1 MPKNIV
7 IFAFLVVYIFS
18 INVALAG
25 MEYPQEM
32 MEVSS
37 PYPGATIA
45 QTINA
50 SGTVMVTMESND
62 NLDSIF
68 AFYKKKLLSNG
79 WTIMTET
86 KSQGHSGLI
95 GEKGLNGVVV
105 NIGMGGSGKSIIGL
119 ILAPKQ

>member
-1 MPKNIV
+1 MSKNI
-7 IFAFLVVYIFS
+7 ISCAFLVAFSLS

-45 QTINA
+45 QTNSA

-62 NLDSIF
+62 NLDQIF
-68 AFYKKKLLSNG
+68 EFYKNELLANG
-79 WTIMTET
+79 WTITNET
-86 KSQGHSGLI
+86 QSQGHSGLM
-95 GEKGLNGVVV
+95 GEKGSNHVIV
-105 NIGMGGSGKSIIGL
+105 NIGTGQSGKSIISL
-119 ILAPKQ
+119 MLTSK

>member
-1 MPKNIV
+1 MSKYI
-7 IFAFLVVYIFS
+7 IFCVLLVAFSLS

-45 QTINA
+45 QTVNA

-62 NLDSIF
+62 KPDQII
-68 AFYKKKLLSNG
+68 AFYKNELLVNS
-79 WTIMTET
+79 WTITNEIQT
-86 KSQGHSGLI
+86 QGTSGLMS
-95 GEKGLNGVVV
+95 EKGSKNVIV
-105 NIGMGGSGKSIIGL
+105 NIGSGHSGKSIISL
-119 ILAPKQ
+119 MLTQN

>member
-1 MPKNIV
+1 MSKTI
-7 IFAFLVVYIFS
+7 ISCALLVVFSLS

-45 QTINA
+45 QTMSA

-62 NLDSIF
+62 NLDSIS
-68 AFYKKKLLSNG
+68 AFYKNELLANG
-79 WTIMTET
+79 WTITNET
-86 KSQGHSGLI
+86 QSQGHSGLMS
-95 GEKGLNGVVV
+95 EKGPKHVIV
-105 NIGMGGSGKSIIGL
+105 NIGTSHSGKSIISL
-119 ILAPKQ
+119 MLTPKN

>member
-1 MPKNIV
+1 MSKNI
-7 IFAFLVVYIFS
+7 ISCAFLVVFSLS

-45 QTINA
+45 QTNSA

-62 NLDSIF
+62 NLDEIF
-68 AFYKKKLLSNG
+68 EFYKNELLANG
-79 WTIMTET
+79 WTITNET
-86 KSQGHSGLI
+86 QSQRHSGLMS
-95 GEKGLNGVVV
+95 EKGSNHVIV
-105 NIGMGGSGKSIIGL
+105 NIGTGQSDKSIISL
-119 ILAPKQ
+119 MLTPKK

>member
-1 MPKNIV
+1 MSKNIIICIILAV
-7 IFAFLVVYIFS
+7 FSLS
-18 INVALAG
+18 INVVLAE

-50 SGTVMVTMESND
+50 SGTVMVTMQSND
-62 NLDSIF
+62 NLDSISK
-68 AFYKKKLLSNG
+68 FYKNELLANG
-79 WTIMTET
+79 WTITN
-86 KSQGHSGLI
+86 KIQSQEHSGI
-95 GEKGLNGVVV
+95 MGEKGLNSVVV